1 MRSAGLWNSIQDP
14 SRNSLA
20 PDVQDAFG
28 DQVNITR
35 FTLTGDQVMQVGAK
49 MASTGFP
56 APGRSIGLGGET
68 FLRCWVVPQ
77 LGVSSSRTGFAI

>member
-1 MRSAGLWNSIQDP
+1 MRSCRALE
-14 SRNSLA
+14 SRSTRHPRPKPMGNSLA

-35 FTLTGDQVMQVGAK
+35 FTLTGDQVMQVGAN

-56 APGRSIGLGGET
+56 GNRVRQDVRSD
-68 FLRCWVVPQ
+68 
-77 LGVSSSRTGFAI
+77 